1 MDVGALIEAAGWWSY
16 LVVFAV
22 TAGETSA
29 FIGVLLPGETV
40 ILLAA
45 AIAAQGDI
53 DPVLLVVLV
62 VTGGMIGDSLGYAL
76 GHWYGRRPNAR
87 LLRRIRSGGR
97 IGHAHEFL
105 LRHGG
110 AAVVTG
116 RFIGFVRT
124 FLPFAAGASG
134 MQYRRF
140 LLFSTFASLIWGVGN
155 VLLGYF
161 AGAAAIEF
169 LHSFGLIG
177 AVTLTALAAV
187 LIGLVWFLGRRR
199 GSTRTPSPV
208 PATEG
213 AAGGEPGQEDRPG
226 VPRNP
231 GHGWGSDVDGR
242 LAVAGPGAG
251 ARTPADPT
259 TRATP

>member
-40 ILLAA
+40 ILLAS
-45 AIAAQGDI
+45 AIAGQGDL
-53 DPVLLVVLV
+53 DPVLLAALV
-62 VTGGMIGDSLGYAL
+62 VTGGMTGDSLGYAL

-87 LLRRIRSGGR
+87 LIRRIRPDGR
-97 IGHAHEFL
+97 MGRAHDFL
-105 LRHGG
+105 MRHGG

-134 MQYRRF
+134 MPYRRF
-140 LLFSTFASLIWGVGN
+140 FLFSTVASLIWGIGN

-161 AGAAAIEF
+161 AGAAATDF
-169 LHSFGLIG
+169 LHAAGPIV
-177 AVTLTALAAV
+177 ATVLAAV
-187 LIGLVWFLGRRR
+187 AVALFGLVWVLRRRR
-199 GSTRTPSPV
+199 GSARAPSAV
-208 PATEG
+208 VASGG
-213 AAGGEPGQEDRPG
+213 ALRRPEQEPIHLITSSKE
-226 VPRNP
+226 
-231 GHGWGSDVDGR
+231 
-242 LAVAGPGAG
+242 
-251 ARTPADPT
+251 
-259 TRATP
+259 